1 MAELLHHLF
10 GCVCGQ
16 NPVHTWAPGGVWLPV
31 CQRCTGLYAGA
42 CVAALLHLAL
52 RPVATSRWLWLH
64 GGFLLCMIPFGYHWL
79 PQGPVLRALTGVL
92 FGFGLVAF
100 LRLPLRL
107 APGHTF
113 AENAHSAPGSPLNN
127 CYGRRGRRP
136 SRSETVFSSI
146 LGRVSVLADRIL
158 PRGKVF
164 YQWAAGPVWRYA
176 AGLFATLALV
186 PWLGARGNALA
197 AGTLEWLAAGGAL
210 VLFSLMLANVC
221 LAARWLARRILTDTS
236 RASA

>member
-1 MAELLHHLF
+1 MSELLHHLF

-16 NPVHTWAPGGVWLPV
+16 SPAHTWAPGGVWLPV

-107 APGHTF
+107 APRDTIP
-113 AENAHSAPGSPLNN
+113 EDAHAA
-127 CYGRRGRRP
+127 RG
-136 SRSETVFSSI
+136 
-146 LGRVSVLADRIL
+146 A
-158 PRGKVF
+158 
-164 YQWAAGPVWRYA
+164 VWRYA
-176 AGLFATLALV
+176 AGLLATLVLV

-197 AGTLEWLAAGGAL
+197 AGILEWLATGGAL
-210 VLFSLMLANVC
+210 VLFGLVLANVF
-221 LAARWLARRILTDTS
+221 LAARWLARRILTGTS
-236 RASA
+236 RAVA